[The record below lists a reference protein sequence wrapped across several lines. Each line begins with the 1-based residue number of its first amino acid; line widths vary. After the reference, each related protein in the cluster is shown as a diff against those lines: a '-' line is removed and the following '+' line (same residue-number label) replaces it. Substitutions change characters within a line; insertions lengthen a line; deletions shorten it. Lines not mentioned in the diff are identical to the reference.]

1 MKKTYMKPDF
11 ATFDLGETAAP
22 LCASLGFGVSGSK
35 ETNKALSVGLENP
48 WDASCWAPAE
58 PEENETEKEK
68 K

>member
-1 MKKTYMKPDF
+1 MKPGF

-22 LCASLGFGVSGSK
+22 LCASLKVDGNK

-58 PEENETEKEK
+58 PEENETAKEK
-68 K
+68 

>member
-1 MKKTYMKPDF
+1 MKPGF

-22 LCASLGFGVSGSK
+22 LCASLVVSGSK
-35 ETNKALSVGLENP
+35 ETNKALSIGSENP

>member
-1 MKKTYMKPDF
+1 MKPGF

-22 LCASLGFGVSGSK
+22 LCASLVVSGSK
-35 ETNKALSVGLENP
+35 ETNKALSIGSENP

-58 PEENETEKEK
+58 PEENEKEK

>member
-1 MKKTYMKPDF
+1 MKPGF

-22 LCASLGFGVSGSK
+22 LCASLVVGNK

>member
-1 MKKTYMKPDF
+1 MKPGF

-22 LCASLGFGVSGSK
+22 LCASLVVSGNR

>member
-1 MKKTYMKPDF
+1 MKKTYMKPGF
-11 ATFDLGETAAP
+11 ATFDLGETVAP
-22 LCASLGFGVSGSK
+22 LCASLVVSGSK
-35 ETNKALSVGLENP
+35 ETNKALSIGSENP